1 MASDDVL
8 NIEVLPN
15 GDLKVTTD
23 KISAANHKSADE
35 FIAFLARECG
45 GAVDKQKNR
54 HGHASHAQ
62 HEHLKGTS

>member
-1 MASDDVL
+1 MASDDTL
-8 NIEVLPN
+8 DIEILKDGTV
-15 GDLKVTTD
+15 KVTTP

-54 HGHASHAQ
+54 HGHVHAHS

>member
-54 HGHASHAQ
+54 HGHTHSHAS
-62 HEHLKGTS
+62 EHLKGTS